1 MRSAFFFS
9 DLVVPPI
16 PCHAGQP
23 YTDGLQ
29 EGDSSH
35 SSFARDGNRPMTDK
49 PDILIVDDQPDNL
62 RLLSNI
68 LSQQG
73 YKVRKAL
80 NGALAI
86 AAVEAALPD
95 VILLDITMP
104 DMSGYEVC
112 QRLKASVSTTSIPII
127 FLSALDDATDKVK
140 AFQMGGADYITKP
153 FQTEEVVARLALQ
166 ITLQQQRQRL
176 QEEINHHQQTVEILR
191 QSRAMLSSVL
201 NSSIDGVAAF
211 QAVRDEQ
218 GGIIDFQWVV
228 ANPVAAAWVGKSRD
242 SLIGQSAMDE
252 LPTVNKHELFN
263 WFVEV
268 VETGRS
274 LDQEFCHQRQGQ
286 PAWFQLVATKLGDGF
301 SLTFRDVTPIKTMV
315 SQLESTN
322 HELELRNQQLQER
335 IDVCDIILS
344 ERLEAESALRQVEE
358 RYRSIFEHSIEG
370 IYQLA
375 PNRHYL
381 GVNPAFAQILG
392 YDSPEDFMESVIS
405 PEQLYV
411 QPKRQAELTAYMQ
424 RYDSVPDFESQVY
437 RRDRSVIWV
446 SENIWA
452 VRDTEGVLRYY
463 EGMITNVTDRK
474 EAERE
479 LRVQRLRSERLLLNI
494 LPQRIA
500 ERLKRSPRT
509 IADSF
514 TDVTVL
520 FADLVNFTPLASRI
534 SPQEL
539 VDLLNQIFSTFDS
552 LVEKYGLEKVK
563 TVGDEY
569 MAVSGM
575 PSPRPDH
582 AGAMAELALDMQEAI
597 RQFKTPDGD
606 PFQLRIGMNSGP
618 VVAGVIGTKKF
629 SYDLWGDTVNVAS
642 RMESRGE
649 PGRIQITPKT
659 YEFIKHQYVFESR
672 GEIFIKGIGQ
682 MPTYWLI
689 GRRSPDMLEQ
699 LLDG

>member
-1 MRSAFFFS
+1 MRSAFFPTVVALPELPFHVETFYIDRRPES
-9 DLVVPPI
+9 DLDHCSVL
-16 PCHAGQP
+16 H
-23 YTDGLQ
+23 DG
-29 EGDSSH
+29 GCS
-35 SSFARDGNRPMTDK
+35 MTDT

-62 RLLSNI
+62 RLLSSI

-73 YKVRKAL
+73 YKVRKAT
-80 NGALAI
+80 NGAAAI
-86 AAVEAALPD
+86 AAVDAIGPD
-95 VILLDITMP
+95 LILLDITMP
-104 DMSGYEVC
+104 GLSGYDVC
-112 QRLKASVSTTSIPII
+112 QQLKAAAHTQQIPII
-127 FLSALDDATDKVK
+127 FLSALDDAADKVR
-140 AFQMGGADYITKP
+140 AFQVGGADYITKP
-153 FQTEEVVARLALQ
+153 FEVEEVMARISHQLT
-166 ITLQQQRQRL
+166 IQRQRQQL
-176 QEEINHHQQTVEILR
+176 QQEVRNHQQTAEILR

-211 QAVRDEQ
+211 QAVRDDH
-218 GGIIDFQWVV
+218 GKIHDFQWVV
-228 ANPVAAAWVGKSRD
+228 ANPVAARWAGKPRE
-242 SLIGQSAMDE
+242 SLIGQSVVDE
-252 LPTVNKHELFN
+252 LPEPNKQELFD

-268 VETGRS
+268 VETGCS
-274 LDQEFCHQRQGQ
+274 LEREVCYPRRGQ
-286 PAWFQLVATKLGDGF
+286 SIWFQLVATKLGDGF
-301 SLTFRDVTPIKTMV
+301 SLTFRDITPVKTMV
-315 SQLESTN
+315 IQLEATN
-322 HELELRNQQLQER
+322 QELEHRNQELQER
-335 IDVCDIILS
+335 VNVCDIMLT
-344 ERLEAESALRQVEE
+344 ERLEAENALQQVEE

-375 PNRHYL
+375 PDRSYL
-381 GVNPAFAQILG
+381 GVNPAYAKILG
-392 YDSPEDFMESVIS
+392 YDSPDEFLAVVRS
-405 PEQLYV
+405 PQEVYV

-437 RRDRSVIWV
+437 RKDRSVIWM

-452 VRDTEGVLRYY
+452 VRDGDGILRYY
-463 EGMITNVTDRK
+463 EGMITDITDRK

-514 TDVTVL
+514 AEVTVL
-520 FADLVNFTPLASRI
+520 FADLVNFTQLANQI

-539 VDLLNQIFSTFDS
+539 VELLNQIFSTFDG
-552 LVEKYGLEKVK
+552 LVETYGLEKVK
-563 TVGDEY
+563 TIGDEY

-582 AGAMAELALDMQEAI
+582 AGAIAELALDMQEAI
-597 RQFKTPDGD
+597 AQFKTPRGD
-606 PFQLRIGMNSGP
+606 SFRLRIGINTGP

-649 PGRIQITPKT
+649 PGRIQVTEKI
-659 YEFIKHQYVFESR
+659 YELLKSRYTFENR

-682 MPTYWLI
+682 MQTYWLT
-689 GRRSPDMLEQ
+689 GRQPI
-699 LLDG
+699 